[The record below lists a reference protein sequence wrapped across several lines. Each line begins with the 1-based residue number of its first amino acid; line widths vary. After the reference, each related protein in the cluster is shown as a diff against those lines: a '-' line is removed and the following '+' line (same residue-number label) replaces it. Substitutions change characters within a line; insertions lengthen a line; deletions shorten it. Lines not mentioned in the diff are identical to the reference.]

1 MDNKDKK
8 ELQRLIQENK
18 TVDQTESIRQRNDS
32 SAIRE
37 DILKLYKIKYQLG
50 ISNEKELRETI
61 KNQCEFLFKKYR
73 ELYEILITKDMNL
86 SFLMKL
92 IELLE
97 NIENGKMT
105 QHESSFV
112 LGKLLKEIYID
123 PKINNRDD
131 ISDGNSSDN
140 NNEPMNISWSEF
152 KRINK

>member
-1 MDNKDKK
+1 MDNKEKK
-8 ELQRLIQENK
+8 ELQKLIQENK
-18 TVDQTESIRQRNDS
+18 TVDQTESIRERGHS
-32 SAIRE
+32 LLIRE
-37 DILKLYKIKYQLG
+37 NILKLYKIKYQGG
-50 ISNEKELRETI
+50 ITNEKDLRETV

-97 NIENGKMT
+97 NIEKGEMT

-123 PKINNRDD
+123 PKINEQR
-131 ISDGNSSDN
+131 DN
-140 NNEPMNISWSEF
+140 NGVIVENEPMNISWTEF